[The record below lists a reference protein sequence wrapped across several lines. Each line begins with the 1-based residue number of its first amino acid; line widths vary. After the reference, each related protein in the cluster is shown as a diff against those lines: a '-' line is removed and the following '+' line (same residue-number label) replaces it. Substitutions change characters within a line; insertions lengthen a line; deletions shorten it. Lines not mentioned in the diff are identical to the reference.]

1 MRLTSATTGV
11 RRKCAIWW
19 QPTEEKNTMKRST
32 ERILTS
38 HVGSLARADSL
49 IPLLRLREQ
58 GQIYDRDD
66 LARRVREAVADVV
79 RKQVEAG
86 IDIVTDGEQG
96 KSSFYGYVVERFSGF
111 ERKPPALGKE
121 MRARAAGR
129 EYLAFPDY
137 YAWSERIAEPFGGRG
152 GRGRGVDTCTGPVRY
167 IGHEAVQA
175 DIANLK
181 AAINGRAIADIFM
194 PAISSAY
201 VAATFANEY
210 YRTHEE
216 YEQAVSDAM
225 REEYKAIVDAGFI
238 LQIDDPR
245 LVTYYM
251 MHPELSVADCRKWAA
266 ERVEVINDSL
276 RGIPPE
282 KVRFHTCYSIDVGP
296 RIHEMALKDIVDI
309 ILKIDAGAYS
319 FEAANPRHEH
329 EYHVFESV
337 KLPADKILLPGVIS
351 HTTNLVE
358 HPELIAERIVR
369 FAKIVGR
376 ENVIAGADC
385 GFAASALR
393 FNDTHPSVA
402 WLKFAALAEGA
413 RLATRALWN

>member
-1 MRLTSATTGV
+1 
-11 RRKCAIWW
+11 
-19 QPTEEKNTMKRST
+19 MKRST
-32 ERILTS
+32 QRILTT

-49 IPLLRLREQ
+49 VPLLRLREQ
-58 GQIYDRDD
+58 GQPYDRAE
-66 LARRVREAVADVV
+66 LARLVREAVTDVV
-79 RKQVEAG
+79 RKQIEAG

-96 KSSFYGYVVERFSGF
+96 KAGFFGYVVERLTGF
-111 ERKPPALGKE
+111 ERKPPAPGKE
-121 MRARAAGR
+121 MRPRSAGR

-137 YAWSERIAEPFGGRG
+137 YAWSERIAEPFGGRS
-152 GRGRGVDTCTGPVRY
+152 GRGRDVDICTGPIRY
-167 IGHEAVQA
+167 RGHEAVQA

-181 AAINGRAIADIFM
+181 AAVKGRPHEDVFVPAIA
-194 PAISSAY
+194 SSY
-201 VAATFANEY
+201 IAATFANEH

-238 LQIDDPR
+238 LQLDDPR

-251 MHPELSVADCRKWAA
+251 MHPELNVTDCRKWAE
-266 ERVEVINDSL
+266 ERVEVINDSI
-276 RGIPPE
+276 RDISPE

-296 RIHEMALKDIVDI
+296 RIHEMDLKDIVDI
-309 ILKIDAGAYS
+309 MLKINAGAYS

-329 EYHVFESV
+329 EYHVFERI
-337 KLPADKILLPGVIS
+337 KLPAGKILIPGVIS

-358 HPELIAERIVR
+358 HPELVAERIVR

-376 ENVIAGADC
+376 DNVIAGADC

-413 RLATRALWN
+413 RLATKELWN

>member
-1 MRLTSATTGV
+1 
-11 RRKCAIWW
+11 
-19 QPTEEKNTMKRST
+19 MKRST
-32 ERILTS
+32 ERILTT

-49 IPLLRLREQ
+49 IPLLRLRDQ
-58 GQIYDRDD
+58 GQPYDREE
-66 LARRVREAVADVV
+66 LSRQVREAVADVV
-79 RKQVEAG
+79 RKQIEAG

-96 KSSFYGYVVERFSGF
+96 KSGFFTYVMERLSGF
-111 ERKPPALGKE
+111 ERKPPAPGKE
-121 MRARAAGR
+121 MRPRSAGR
-129 EYLAFPDY
+129 EYTAFPDY
-137 YAWSERIAEPFGGRG
+137 YAWSERIAEPFGGRS
-152 GRGRGVDTCTGPVRY
+152 GRGRDVDTCTGPVGY
-167 IGHEAVQA
+167 KGHEAVQA

-181 AAINGRAIADIFM
+181 AAINGRPHEEVFVPAIA
-194 PAISSAY
+194 SSY
-201 VAATFANEY
+201 IAATFANEY
-210 YRTHEE
+210 YRSYEE

-238 LQIDDPR
+238 FQIDDPR

-276 RGIPPE
+276 RDIPPE

-296 RIHEMALKDIVDI
+296 RIHEMDLKDIVDI
-309 ILKIDAGAYS
+309 ILNIKAGAYS

-337 KLPADKILLPGVIS
+337 KLPADKILIPGVIS

-413 RLATRALWN
+413 RLATRELWN

>member
-1 MRLTSATTGV
+1 
-11 RRKCAIWW
+11 
-19 QPTEEKNTMKRST
+19 MKRST
-32 ERILTS
+32 KRILTT
-38 HVGSLARADSL
+38 HVGSLARSDSL
-49 IPLLRLREQ
+49 TPLLRLREE
-58 GQIYDRDD
+58 GQLYDREA
-66 LARRVREAVADVV
+66 LARLVREAVADVV

-86 IDIVTDGEQG
+86 VDIITDGEQG
-96 KSSFYGYVVERFSGF
+96 KSGFFGYVVERFNGF
-111 ERKPPALGKE
+111 ERKPAAPGSV
-121 MRARAAGR
+121 RPRAAGR
-129 EYLAFPDY
+129 EYLSFPDY
-137 YAWSERIAEPFGGRG
+137 YAWSERIAEPFGGRSG
-152 GRGRGVDTCTGPVRY
+152 GRGLGVDTCTGPVSYR
-167 IGHEAVQA
+167 GHAAVQA

-181 AAINGRAIADIFM
+181 AATKSLTHEDIFM
-194 PAISSAY
+194 PAIASSY

-276 RGIPPE
+276 RDIPPE

-296 RIHEMALKDIVDI
+296 RIHEMDLKDIVDI
-309 ILKIDAGAYS
+309 ILKINAGAYS

-329 EYHVFESV
+329 EYHVFEHV
-337 KLPADKILLPGVIS
+337 KLPAGKILIPGVIS

-358 HPELIAERIVR
+358 HPELVAERIVR

-413 RLATRALWN
+413 RLATGELWR

>member
-1 MRLTSATTGV
+1 
-11 RRKCAIWW
+11 
-19 QPTEEKNTMKRST
+19 MKRST
-32 ERILTS
+32 ERILTT
-38 HVGSLARADSL
+38 HVGSLARSDSL
-49 IPLLRLREQ
+49 IPLLRLREHNEP
-58 GQIYDRDD
+58 YDREE
-66 LARRVREAVADVV
+66 LARLVREAVAEVV

-111 ERKPPALGKE
+111 ERKPAAPGKE
-121 MRARAAGR
+121 MRPRTAGR

-152 GRGRGVDTCTGPVRY
+152 GRGRGVDTCTGPVSYR
-167 IGHEAVQA
+167 GHEAVQA
-175 DIANLK
+175 DIDNLK
-181 AAINGRAIADIFM
+181 AALKGRPHEDVFM
-194 PAISSAY
+194 PAIASSY
-201 VAATFANEY
+201 VASTFANEY
-210 YRTHEE
+210 YRSHEE

-225 REEYKAIVDAGFI
+225 REEYQAIIGAGFI

-251 MHPELSVADCRKWAA
+251 MNPELSVADCRKWA
-266 ERVEVINDSL
+266 EKRVEAINDSI
-276 RGIPPE
+276 RDIPPE

-309 ILKIDAGAYS
+309 MLTINAGAYS

-329 EYHVFESV
+329 EYHVFETV
-337 KLPADKILLPGVIS
+337 KLPDGKILIPGVIS

-369 FAKIVGR
+369 FAKIVGH

-413 RLATRALWN
+413 RLATRELWRGIQVHHHAQGTLDDQ

>member
-1 MRLTSATTGV
+1 
-11 RRKCAIWW
+11 
-19 QPTEEKNTMKRST
+19 MKRSS

-49 IPLLRLREQ
+49 IPLLRLKEQ
-58 GQIYDRDD
+58 GQSYDRDEF
-66 LARRVREAVADVV
+66 ARRLREAVTDVV
-79 RKQVEAG
+79 RQQVEAG

-111 ERKPPALGKE
+111 ERKPPAPGNE
-121 MRARAAGR
+121 MRPRSAGR

-152 GRGRGVDTCTGPVRY
+152 GRGRGVDTCTGPVSY
-167 IGHEAVQA
+167 KGHAAVQA

-181 AAINGRAIADIFM
+181 AATKGRTIEDVFM

-210 YRTHEE
+210 YRSPAE
-216 YEQAVSDAM
+216 YEKAVSDAM

-245 LVTYYM
+245 LVTYFM

-276 RGIPPE
+276 RGMPSE

-309 ILKIDAGAYS
+309 ILQINAGAYS

-329 EYHVFESV
+329 EYHVFERV
-337 KLPADKILLPGVIS
+337 KLPAGKILMPGVIS

-376 ENVIAGADC
+376 ENVIAAADC

-413 RLATRALWN
+413 GLATRELWN